1 MSDTNVSENPDCH
14 LRRDRGTGRGVCCVI
29 LLSSLSLLA
38 TAAGS
43 APAAATGNVDCD
55 RSPYWSSQ
63 QDCIGVWLGAAERD
77 LEEVYAAALE
87 YAAKLDA
94 GNAGD
99 YDDPSPDYRAMTYLV
114 ESQTAWK
121 QYRDRTC
128 HLDYFKDPGTLSRV
142 AEGECL
148 LALTKA
154 RIRGLKAFMEQ

>member
-1 MSDTNVSENPDCH
+1 M
-14 LRRDRGTGRGVCCVI
+14 I
-29 LLSSLSLLA
+29 LISGLSLLA
-38 TAAGS
+38 IAAGS
-43 APAAATGNVDCD
+43 APAWATGNVDCD
-55 RSPYWSSQ
+55 RPPFWSSQ
-63 QDCIGVWLGAAERD
+63 QECTGVRLGAAERE
-77 LEEVYAAALE
+77 LEEVYVAALD

-99 YDDPSPDYRAMTYLV
+99 YDDPSPGYRAKTYLA
-114 ESQTAWK
+114 ESQAAWK

-128 HLDYFKDPGTLSRV
+128 HLDYFKDPGALSRV

>member
-1 MSDTNVSENPDCH
+1 M
-14 LRRDRGTGRGVCCVI
+14 I
-29 LLSSLSLLA
+29 LISGLSLLA
-38 TAAGS
+38 IAAGT
-43 APAAATGNVDCD
+43 APAPAIDNVDCD

-63 QDCIGVWLGAAERD
+63 QDCTGVRLGAAEQE
-77 LEEVYAAALE
+77 LEVVYAAALD

-99 YDDPSPDYRAMTYLV
+99 YDDPSPDYRAKTYLV